1 MWEKL
6 KINVNQAF
14 FSLEDKWFVGFLKK
28 YLPCEIFVW
37 NENNYV
43 IQITINNRWAFWRID
58 HDIVRSKTIE
68 GLNYLGGHNYLNRL
82 NNRLNFDRSVRFC
95 NVNRKP
101 RSKDV
106 KKREKGKKK
115 KTRTIKGWKKAL
127 LCSVVIVQAF
137 FIERYISRS
146 LPSIL
151 WMSVKARANARCVV

>member
-43 IQITINNRWAFWRID
+43 IQITINNDRWAFWRID

-68 GLNYLGGHNYLNRL
+68 GLNYLGGHNYLDRL
-82 NNRLNFDRSVRFC
+82 NNRLNFDRSVRLC

-106 KKREKGKKK
+106 KRERKERKKNSNDKRVKKGP
-115 KTRTIKGWKKAL
+115 TM
-127 LCSVVIVQAF
+127 
-137 FIERYISRS
+137 SRS
-146 LPSIL
+146 NCTSLFHRTLHIKIVAKYF
-151 WMSVKARANARCVV
+151 MDVC